1 MLSKHVSCL
10 SRREDIS
17 LIRKGIVFSKSV
29 MEVESGGI
37 VDEGIRLGFW
47 RQVWHENLKEG
58 DLSTLTTCLCTALLV
73 IQLYGKL
80 LCAFRHLK
88 CISEL
93 HRQVTKFVQVIVIL
107 H

>member
-47 RQVWHENLKEG
+47 RQVWHE
-58 DLSTLTTCLCTALLV
+58 
-73 IQLYGKL
+73 
-80 LCAFRHLK
+80 
-88 CISEL
+88 
-93 HRQVTKFVQVIVIL
+93 
-107 H
+107 